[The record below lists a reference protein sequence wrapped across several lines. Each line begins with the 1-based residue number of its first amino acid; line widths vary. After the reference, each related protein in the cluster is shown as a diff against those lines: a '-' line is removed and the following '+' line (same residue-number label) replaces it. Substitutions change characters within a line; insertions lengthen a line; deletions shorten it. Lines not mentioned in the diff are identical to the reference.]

1 MIRWLKFNAV
11 GIAGAAVQLS
21 VLWLL
26 QRAGLH
32 YLIATA
38 LAVEVAVLHNFY
50 WHVRWTWKGRE
61 ASLLR
66 FHLANGLLSVVSNL
80 IWMRIF
86 TGWLGV
92 PAIPANLLA
101 VALTSIANFLLGD
114 RWVFSASRRN
124 AAP

>member
-1 MIRWLKFNAV
+1 MIRWLKFNTV
-11 GIAGAAVQLS
+11 GVAGAILQLA

-26 QRAGLH
+26 TRAGLH

-50 WHVRWTWKGRE
+50 WHTRWTWKGRN

-66 FHLANGLLSVVSNL
+66 FHLANGLLSVISNL

-86 TGWLGV
+86 TGWLGI
-92 PAIPANLLA
+92 PTIPANLLA
-101 VALTSIANFLLGD
+101 IALTSIANFLLGD
-114 RWVFSASRRN
+114 RWVFLARRGDAAS
-124 AAP
+124 